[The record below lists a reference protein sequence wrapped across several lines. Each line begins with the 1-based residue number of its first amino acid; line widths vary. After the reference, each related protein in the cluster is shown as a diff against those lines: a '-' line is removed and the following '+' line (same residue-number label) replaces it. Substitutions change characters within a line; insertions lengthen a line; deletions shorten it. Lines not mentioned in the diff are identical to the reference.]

1 MFMEKTLMAQYTKE
15 ELEAAQKAIA
25 SSIRK
30 IEKVRET
37 LSKKQP
43 PPKAQLTLASRN
55 LDALRLAISLIRREL
70 ECMEQ

>member
-1 MFMEKTLMAQYTKE
+1 MGDFSKT
-15 ELEAAQKAIA
+15 ELEAAQKAI
-25 SSIRK
+25 SSSVRK

-55 LDALRLAISLIRREL
+55 LDAFRLALALIAREIITL
-70 ECMEQ
+70 ESGETK